1 MERSLEAIKALPKLI
16 LLSCLPGL
24 DAEREYR
31 IGGKGGGGKTR
42 DGNLVLFKVATL
54 SLLRVNSCWRL
65 EIGAVACD
73 GHLGLRLYGKLER
86 IRSHMRKRG
95 PPEGHCRWPVSVL
108 S

>member
-31 IGGKGGGGKTR
+31 IWRGEGGRETR
-42 DGNLVLFKVATL
+42 DGNLVVFKVATL
-54 SLLRVNSCWRL
+54 SLLRVNSSWRL
-65 EIGAVACD
+65 EICAVACG
-73 GHLGLRLYGKLER
+73 GHLGLRLNGKLER
-86 IRSHMRKRG
+86 IGSQMRIRA